1 MTTLII
7 AEKPSVARDIA
18 LVIGA
23 TMKKQGYLEGA
34 GYKVTWCFGH
44 LVELANPSVYD
55 PSWERWDL
63 STLPMLPGSFELTI
77 REDAKE
83 QFETIKRLLHDP
95 ATHTVVNACDAGR
108 EGELI
113 FRYVY
118 EKAGATTPI
127 KRLWIASLTE
137 EAIRDGMANLMPG
150 RDFDNLCQA
159 ARARSEADWLV
170 GLNATRAITLTVR
183 EAMRGVKV
191 PTLSVGRVQT
201 PTLAMVVNRQR
212 EIRAFTPTD
221 YFTICGEFALSGK
234 KEDLKASMV
243 QATGERE
250 TVRYHTREEAEVIRQ
265 ALSATGAPA
274 TLTQLGVTGGVK
286 NPPPLFDLTL
296 LQRVANNRLGFSAQQ
311 TLDIAQRLYETH
323 KVLTYP
329 RTDSRFITPDMVEG
343 LSARVDAVKA
353 YDRTGALA
361 TGFVVPD
368 KPGARVVNA
377 AKVTD
382 HHAILPTEVTPRNLS
397 EQEEAI
403 YVLVATRM
411 LAALSPPAKTA
422 TTSAW
427 VELEGK
433 VFYARGVEILEKGW
447 LAIEE
452 EKARANEEQNGVLP
466 QGLREG
472 MAFEDARVS
481 LLEGKTRAP
490 SRLSEASL
498 LGAMESAGTYVDEEE
513 LAAALGERGLGT
525 PATRAQVIEKLI
537 GRGYIER
544 QGKFIDA
551 TELGESLIEAL
562 SSFENLIS
570 PQLTAK
576 WEKAIANIEEG
587 TVSRPEFITQVEVL
601 TKAFTAH
608 FIKSPPTLAIAMPEP
623 VAACPLC
630 QRAVHMNERG
640 VFCEQARAGG
650 CSLIFAR
657 AVAGKTLSEN
667 QVKKLLTKGTTGELK
682 GFVSKAGKKFSAAL
696 VLKTHEDGN
705 TRPAF
710 DFGREEEVAVGSC
723 PTCSAEVRM
732 DGRVVR
738 CTACEFGFW
747 RTVAKKQLT
756 QDDVKLLL
764 TMGRTAYTEGFVSKA
779 GKKFGASLVL
789 DVGGEKA
796 RLDFDF
802 ERPTVSIGPC
812 PACSGEMHHDGKV
825 LTCNACGVKFWGNIA
840 RKTLTETQL
849 KTLLVDKKLPK
860 TGGFTN
866 RKGEKFEAALV
877 LEEDSTRGWRISFD
891 F

>member
-1 MTTLII
+1 M
-7 AEKPSVARDIA
+7 
-18 LVIGA
+18 
-23 TMKKQGYLEGA
+23 
-34 GYKVTWCFGH
+34 
-44 LVELANPSVYD
+44 
-55 PSWERWDL
+55 
-63 STLPMLPGSFELTI
+63 
-77 REDAKE
+77 
-83 QFETIKRLLHDP
+83 
-95 ATHTVVNACDAGR
+95 
-108 EGELI
+108 
-113 FRYVY
+113 
-118 EKAGATTPI
+118 
-127 KRLWIASLTE
+127 
-137 EAIRDGMANLMPG
+137 
-150 RDFDNLCQA
+150 
-159 ARARSEADWLV
+159 
-170 GLNATRAITLTVR
+170 
-183 EAMRGVKV
+183 
-191 PTLSVGRVQT
+191 
-201 PTLAMVVNRQR
+201 
-212 EIRAFTPTD
+212 
-221 YFTICGEFALSGK
+221 
-234 KEDLKASMV
+234 
-243 QATGERE
+243 
-250 TVRYHTREEAEVIRQ
+250 
-265 ALSATGAPA
+265 
-274 TLTQLGVTGGVK
+274 
-286 NPPPLFDLTL
+286 
-296 LQRVANNRLGFSAQQ
+296 
-311 TLDIAQRLYETH
+311 
-323 KVLTYP
+323 
-329 RTDSRFITPDMVEG
+329 
-343 LSARVDAVKA
+343 
-353 YDRTGALA
+353 
-361 TGFVVPD
+361 
-368 KPGARVVNA
+368 
-377 AKVTD
+377 
-382 HHAILPTEVTPRNLS
+382 
-397 EQEEAI
+397 
-403 YVLVATRM
+403 
-411 LAALSPPAKTA
+411 
-422 TTSAW
+422 
-427 VELEGK
+427 
-433 VFYARGVEILEKGW
+433 
-447 LAIEE
+447 
-452 EKARANEEQNGVLP
+452 
-466 QGLREG
+466 
-472 MAFEDARVS
+472 S